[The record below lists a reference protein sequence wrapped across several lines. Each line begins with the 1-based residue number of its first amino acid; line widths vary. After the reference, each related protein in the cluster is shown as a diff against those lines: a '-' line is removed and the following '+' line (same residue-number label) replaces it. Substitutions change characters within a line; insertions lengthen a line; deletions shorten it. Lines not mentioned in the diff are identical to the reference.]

1 MKIILSAL
9 LATLA
14 AVGTLCA
21 APQTRTIVV
30 FPFENQS
37 SSATV
42 DWISDAFAEM
52 LSVRMAGPG
61 RLVLGREER
70 NKACEQLGI
79 PPDRS
84 LTLASEYEVA
94 QTLGVDWAVVGS
106 FKVAGREITAKTQL
120 LDVEQLKLYP
130 PLEETG
136 GLSSLMAVGSRLV
149 WRLLAGH
156 DPDFTS
162 DSEQNF
168 EARFPPVRLDAFERY
183 IRGTLSPDGPAK
195 VKFLS
200 AASDLDPANHRAA
213 YALGQYYFQQKDY
226 ADSAHWLALMD
237 AKDSNFLSSLF
248 LSGVDNFF
256 LGNDEAAQRDFAQLS
271 ATMPLNEVWNNLG
284 VLASRRADF
293 SGALKDFT
301 RAYQGDPSD
310 AVYNFNLGTCYA
322 DLGDYSNAV
331 KYLRQAEV
339 RSPEDLGVRSLLA
352 YSLDK
357 AGDRRASRAEL
368 DWVASHDGKSMA
380 SLSDGILP
388 QPRIKKQYN
397 GAAFQ
402 LLDAAVHNSIEA
414 VLEKEPPAEHGRYH
428 LERGEDLVAQ
438 KRIPEAIGELS
449 EAEKLIP
456 QNSAVHLF
464 LGQAYEM
471 AGEHKKAIDEL
482 KTALMLSNNAI
493 THLWLADAYFSSHQ
507 TAEALSEGQ
516 AALALDPGNA
526 GAQRLIDSIEQRK
539 KDVRAQP

>member
-1 MKIILSAL
+1 MKSVLTAL
-9 LATLA
+9 IATLA
-14 AVGTLCA
+14 AAGTLFA

-37 SSATV
+37 SSASV
-42 DWISDAFAEM
+42 DWLSDGFSEM
-52 LSVRMAGPG
+52 LSVRMSGPS
-61 RLVLGREER
+61 RLVIGRAER
-70 NKACEQLGI
+70 NKACQQLSI
-79 PPDRS
+79 PSDRV

-106 FKVAGREITAKTQL
+106 FKVTGREITAEAQL
-120 LDVEQLKLYP
+120 LDVEHLKLYP

-136 GLSSLMAVGSRLV
+136 DLSSLMAVASRLV

-183 IRGTLSPDGPAK
+183 IRGTLAPDGPMK
-195 VKFLS
+195 VQFLTT
-200 AASDLDPANHRAA
+200 ASQLDPTNHRAA
-213 YALGQYYFQQKDY
+213 YALGQYYFEEKDY
-226 ADSAHWLALMD
+226 ADSVHWLALMD
-237 AKDSNFLSSLF
+237 AKDSDFLSSLF

-256 LGNDEAAQRDFAQLS
+256 LGHDQEAQRDFEQLS

-284 VLASRRADF
+284 VLAARRADYTA
-293 SGALKDFT
+293 ALKDFT
-301 RAYQGDPSD
+301 RADHGDPSD
-310 AVYNFNLGTCYA
+310 AVYDFNLGACYV
-322 DLGDYSNAV
+322 DLGEYSSAT
-331 KYLRQAEV
+331 KYLKQAETQ
-339 RSPEDLGVRSLLA
+339 SPDDLGVRALLA
-352 YSLDK
+352 YALGKS
-357 AGDRRASRAEL
+357 GDQGGSRAEL

-402 LLDAAVHNSIEA
+402 LLYAAVHNSIEA

-428 LERGEDLVAQ
+428 LERGEDLVTQ
-438 KRIPEAIGELS
+438 KRLPEAIRELS

-456 QNSAVHLF
+456 QNDAVHLF

-471 AGEHKKAIDEL
+471 EGQHQRAIEEL
-482 KTALMLSNNAI
+482 KTALTLSNNAI

-507 TAEALSEGQ
+507 TAEALAEGQ
-516 AALALDPGNA
+516 AALALDPGNS
-526 GAQRLIDSIEQRK
+526 GAQRLIDSIEQRQ
-539 KDVRAQP
+539 KDVRQQP

>member
-1 MKIILSAL
+1 MKRIFSAL
-9 LATLA
+9 IVTLTA
-14 AVGTLCA
+14 AGMLCA

-42 DWISDAFAEM
+42 DWLSDAFSEM
-52 LSVRMAGPG
+52 LSVRIAGPN
-61 RLVLGREER
+61 RLVIGREER
-70 NKACEQLGI
+70 NKACQQLGI
-79 PPDRS
+79 LPDRS

-106 FKVAGREITAKTQL
+106 FRVAGREITARAQL
-120 LDVEQLKLYP
+120 LDIQHLKLYP
-130 PLEETG
+130 PLDETG
-136 GLSSLMAVGSRLV
+136 ELSSLMAIGSRLV

-162 DSEQNF
+162 DTEQNF

-183 IRGTLSPDGPAK
+183 IRGTLSPDGPTK
-195 VKFLS
+195 VKFLTT
-200 AASDLDPANHRAA
+200 ANDLDPANHRAG
-213 YALGQYYFQQKDY
+213 YALGQYYFGEKDY

-237 AKDSNFLSSLF
+237 AKDSEFLSSLF

-256 LGNDEAAQRDFAQLS
+256 LGRDEDAERDFEQLS

-284 VLASRRADF
+284 VLAARRADY
-293 SGALKDFT
+293 SAALKDFT
-301 RAYQGDPSD
+301 LAYRGDPSD
-310 AVYNFNLGTCYA
+310 AVYDFNLGACYTDLA
-322 DLGDYSNAV
+322 DYPSAV
-331 KYLRQAEV
+331 KYLGQAETH
-339 RSPEDLGVRSLLA
+339 SPDDLGVRSLLA
-352 YSLDK
+352 YALGK
-357 AGDRRASRAEL
+357 AGDASGSRTEL
-368 DWVASHDGKSMA
+368 NWVASHDGKSMA

-402 LLDAAVHNSIEA
+402 LLYAAVHNSIEA

-456 QNSAVHLF
+456 QNDAVHLF

-471 AGEHKKAIDEL
+471 EGEHEKAIEEL
-482 KTALMLSNNAI
+482 KTALALSNNAI

-507 TAEALSEGQ
+507 TADALAEGQ

-526 GAQRLIDSIEQRK
+526 GAQHLIDSIEQRQK
-539 KDVRAQP
+539 GVRAQP